1 MLFLKCLYM
10 TGILS
15 LLLASSS
22 ASSAVLRKKSGR
34 AIIMGFS
41 KVELESFGNGQYIKI
56 ENFEKNQWT
65 GLIRKIYRV
74 NRVRITLIDDD
85 AEDMEVGEVF
95 RILPSEAPLTLARPE
110 FDPNEFQEEPE
121 PQLRPEVSH
130 PAPLAESKGP
140 PTPLLTERSPVESA
154 PDPNRLMLSTGL
166 VTRYYMVPAGK
177 SEGNLHG
184 TGPQLQGTFQT
195 GSGWGMSLGL
205 RQEKLVYSGVDQF
218 SKYNVAV
225 LVYFTG
231 LSYTWH
237 FSQWSIQTGLRQ
249 NLQAKGSG
257 FLEDVFVSADQKPIS
272 VVVRGIG
279 EVSETAAIAKAAYDW
294 QHFSLFIETTLS
306 LSARISSEY
315 RWQLQGQDP
324 LGNDFIQ
331 EYRTNSS
338 FRTQVQGLLI
348 GLGFTI

>member
-1 MLFLKCLYM
+1 MIFLKCFALM
-10 TGILS
+10 GIIS

-41 KVELESFGNGQYIKI
+41 KVELESFATGQYIKI

-95 RILPSEAPLTLARPE
+95 RILPSEAPRTLARPE
-110 FDPNEFQEEPE
+110 FDPTEFQGEPE
-121 PQLRPEVSH
+121 YPLRPEDSH

-140 PTPLLTERSPVESA
+140 PSPVPALAELT
-154 PDPNRLMLSTGL
+154 PDQNRLMLSSGL

-195 GSGWGMSLGL
+195 GSGWAMSLGL

-218 SKYNVAV
+218 SKYNVSV

-231 LSYTWH
+231 LSFTWH
-237 FSQWSIQTGLRQ
+237 FPHWSILAGLRQ
-249 NLQAKGSG
+249 NLQAKGAG
-257 FLEDVFVSADQKPIS
+257 YLEDVLVSDQQKPIS

-279 EVSETAAIAKAAYDW
+279 EVSETAAIAKASYDW
-294 QHFSLFIETTLS
+294 EYLSLFIETTLS
-306 LSARISSEY
+306 LNARISSEY

-324 LGNDFIQ
+324 FGKDFIQ
-331 EYRTNSS
+331 EYRTKSS

-348 GLGFTI
+348 GLGFSL